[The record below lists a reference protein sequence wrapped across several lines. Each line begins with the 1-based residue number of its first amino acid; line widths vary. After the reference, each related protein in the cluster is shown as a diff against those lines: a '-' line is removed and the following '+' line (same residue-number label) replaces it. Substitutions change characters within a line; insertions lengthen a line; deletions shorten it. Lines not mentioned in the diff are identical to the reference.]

1 MNPEEYAWNEH
12 ERQLYIANK
21 IIIPSPY
28 KIKIIDNLAKRNE
41 LEHILNKLP
50 QRNLAIWARKN
61 AERFISYIDIGD
73 AKQKNEII
81 SKTTTILYK
90 RIDAQINAFE
100 LRNAGFLANTLAKE
114 SVNEISKFSARVY
127 AQAIATGHMRG
138 HAIVSSDYAIK
149 VINLLRNDVDEAI
162 NERNKQILLAQ
173 AILLK

>member
-1 MNPEEYAWNEH
+1 MSPEEYAWNEH

-81 SKTTTILYK
+81 SKTTAILYK

-127 AQAIATGHMRG
+127 AQAIATGPMRG

>member
-1 MNPEEYAWNEH
+1 MSPEEYAWNEH

-41 LEHILNKLP
+41 LEHIVNKLP

-61 AERFISYIDIGD
+61 AEKFISYIDIGD

-81 SKTTTILYK
+81 SKTTAILYK

-149 VINLLRNDVDEAI
+149 VINLLRNNVDEAI

>member
-1 MNPEEYAWNEH
+1 MSPEEYAWNEH

-61 AERFISYIDIGD
+61 AEKFISYIDIGD

-81 SKTTTILYK
+81 SKTTAILYK